1 MGCNCVSLTA
11 YVGRPMLKLI
21 NAYSAEQQAIAIYKA
36 QTFWR
41 PGASG
46 QIFREILAEELSHQE
61 SMASFM
67 NSPGL
72 VLLMTPFNVIAGW
85 MLGSVLS
92 MLPRPLCYRI
102 HVWAE
107 REAAKTYEVTLA
119 GLGSSDP
126 KSLRDALS
134 HAAKQE
140 HEHASRFEV
149 LLKGL
154 TA

>member
-1 MGCNCVSLTA
+1 
-11 YVGRPMLKLI
+11 MLKLI

-46 QIFREILAEELSHQE
+46 RIFREILAEELSHQE

-72 VLLMTPFNVIAGW
+72 VLLMTPFNFIAGW

-119 GLGSSDP
+119 SLGSGDQ

-140 HEHASRFEV
+140 HEHANRFEI

-154 TA
+154 AR

>member
-1 MGCNCVSLTA
+1 MGSDCVSLSA
-11 YVGRPMLKLI
+11 YVGSSMLKLI

-92 MLPRPLCYRI
+92 ILPRPLCYRI
-102 HVWAE
+102 HVWTE
-107 REAAKTYEVTLA
+107 REAAKTYKVTLA

-140 HEHASRFEV
+140 HEHASRFET

-154 TA
+154 SA

>member
-1 MGCNCVSLTA
+1 
-11 YVGRPMLKLI
+11 MLKLL

-46 QIFREILAEELSHQE
+46 QIFRDILAEELAHQD

-67 NSPGL
+67 KSPLL
-72 VLLMTPFNVIAGW
+72 VLIITPFNFIAGW

-107 REAAKTYEVTLA
+107 HEAAKTYEVTLA
-119 GLGSSDP
+119 GLGSHDP

-140 HEHASRFEV
+140 HEHARRFET
-149 LLKGL
+149 LLKGSP
-154 TA
+154 T

>member
-1 MGCNCVSLTA
+1 MGGICVSLSDYA
-11 YVGRPMLKLI
+11 GSPMLKLI

-46 QIFREILAEELSHQE
+46 QIFREILAEELCHQE

-67 NSPGL
+67 QSPGL
-72 VLLMTPFNVIAGW
+72 VLLVTPINLIAGW

-92 MLPRPLCYRI
+92 LLPRALCYRI

-119 GLGSSDP
+119 GLASSDP

-140 HEHASRFEV
+140 HDHARRFET

-154 TA
+154 AT

>member
-1 MGCNCVSLTA
+1 
-11 YVGRPMLKLI
+11 MLKLL

-67 NSPGL
+67 NSPVL
-72 VLLMTPFNVIAGW
+72 VLLITPFNFLAGW
-85 MLGSVLS
+85 MLGSFLS
-92 MLPRPLCYRI
+92 ILPRPLCYRI

-107 REAAKTYEVTLA
+107 HEAAKTYETTLA
-119 GLGSSDP
+119 GLGANDP
-126 KSLRDALS
+126 KSLKESLA
-134 HAAKQE
+134 HAAHQE
-140 HEHASRFEV
+140 HEHARRFDT